1 MRKDKRFTIKIEGRV
16 FESDEEGFIDLN
28 HVWKDF
34 NLPNNKRPS
43 EWRNK
48 ISEGLRQSGNLRS
61 ARKSTSY
68 NEYNILVAD
77 ERATVA
83 YAMWISLDF
92 YLSVMDAFISL
103 RRGNLEEAVMLAA
116 GTMSEEDEYL
126 LVKFAAM
133 KGLCFTKSCWYAN
146 IKHPNKL
153 LTYLKSNPNWKY
165 FAENSHGRLYA
176 TKEGIDKGYTYNC
189 YGDWDTNKVVM
200 RFTQKGRELLRKNN
214 QFFNKKVEENFHKLQ

>member
-1 MRKDKRFTIKIEGRV
+1 MWV
-16 FESDEEGFIDLN
+16 SFEFYCSVLDSFI
-28 HVWKDF
+28 
-34 NLPNNKRPS
+34 
-43 EWRNK
+43 
-48 ISEGLRQSGNLRS
+48 
-61 ARKSTSY
+61 A
-68 NEYNILVAD
+68 
-77 ERATVA
+77 
-83 YAMWISLDF
+83 
-92 YLSVMDAFISL
+92 L

-153 LTYLKSNPNWKY
+153 LTYLKNNAKWKY
-165 FAENSHGRLYA
+165 FAENEHGRLYA

-189 YGDWDTNKVVM
+189 YGDWDSNKVVM

-214 QFFNKKVEENFHKLQ
+214 NFFNKKVEENFYKLH